1 MDTNNKTSSENPV
14 PGKNTGSRI
23 IMCLLAVALLL
34 PLCANY
40 SVYTPYRLPSAASWW
55 GSLITLIASGA
66 FIIFNR
72 KKGWLT
78 LPTPGKLAALLGM
91 AFFLTLITCPF
102 TYSESELFF
111 HSAAAFVCVVVTF
124 WLILR
129 GFSFILLIPLMVIG
143 MLEAGSYIQY
153 KSMLNSM
160 ILMEALECSKE
171 EFMVYITPRNVTLII
186 VGLAVIGVSSYMLN
200 RLLRSIPKRA
210 LLGTVL
216 CTGCIFYMMYP
227 FVPNSCTTL
236 SKVGI
241 NGAFKRTTQS
251 YRDMKQAAK
260 ADAQL
265 MAALP
270 SPADKPS
277 SLSTLQGNE
286 GCIIVMHIGES
297 VRADRVHFNGYQR
310 NTTPYLST
318 VPNLISWKRCIAA
331 SGLTVTSLHVLL
343 TNGRRAEGGIYGE
356 PADELRATC
365 GSVLDLYKANGFDV
379 HCFLGALNTQSIRGD
394 RALRALTKAAKKRYF
409 TGGDVMDSPEQIKQ
423 CLQNNNKQNLLL
435 FINNEGSHLPF
446 RMYNRDEPPF
456 TPSAP
461 ILQPSSEHE
470 ESVRNAYDNTIH
482 YTDSF
487 IQRVLQA
494 LEGRPYVYLYVSDHG
509 EYLGDYGGTWGRARV
524 GAEKGFFHSTQAAAV
539 AAFAICSPEFEALN
553 PQFAQAVQQLKNSAS
568 MMIGHEHYFHTL
580 LGLIGLQSPYYKP
593 ELDLCSPDAKP
604 YSGPAPSDWP
614 DYLKEG
620 ATPEK

>member
-1 MDTNNKTSSENPV
+1 
-14 PGKNTGSRI
+14 
-23 IMCLLAVALLL
+23 
-34 PLCANY
+34 
-40 SVYTPYRLPSAASWW
+40 
-55 GSLITLIASGA
+55 
-66 FIIFNR
+66 
-72 KKGWLT
+72 
-78 LPTPGKLAALLGM
+78 
-91 AFFLTLITCPF
+91 
-102 TYSESELFF
+102 
-111 HSAAAFVCVVVTF
+111 
-124 WLILR
+124 
-129 GFSFILLIPLMVIG
+129 
-143 MLEAGSYIQY
+143 
-153 KSMLNSM
+153 
-160 ILMEALECSKE
+160 
-171 EFMVYITPRNVTLII
+171 
-186 VGLAVIGVSSYMLN
+186 
-200 RLLRSIPKRA
+200 
-210 LLGTVL
+210 
-216 CTGCIFYMMYP
+216 
-227 FVPNSCTTL
+227 
-236 SKVGI
+236 
-241 NGAFKRTTQS
+241 
-251 YRDMKQAAK
+251 
-260 ADAQL
+260 
-265 MAALP
+265 
-270 SPADKPS
+270 
-277 SLSTLQGNE
+277 
-286 GCIIVMHIGES
+286 
-297 VRADRVHFNGYQR
+297 
-310 NTTPYLST
+310 
-318 VPNLISWKRCIAA
+318 
-331 SGLTVTSLHVLL
+331 
-343 TNGRRAEGGIYGE
+343 
-356 PADELRATC
+356 
-365 GSVLDLYKANGFDV
+365 
-379 HCFLGALNTQSIRGD
+379 
-394 RALRALTKAAKKRYF
+394 
-409 TGGDVMDSPEQIKQ
+409 MDSPEQIKQ